1 MPNRLIQSVAA
12 LGVLIYTSKATA
24 HTSEQGFVLLLPTN
38 VYIVAG
44 VMAVALS
51 VLILAV
57 LPDRLNTGLLHSKG
71 FFQLPDFSST
81 NVFTSLVSLAI
92 LATLLVIGIIG
103 PHDPL
108 KNLLPLTIWTIWW
121 MGFVC
126 LQGVLGNLWHWVNPW
141 TGIYHL
147 LSSTKK
153 MRQPLLNIPDS
164 TGVWPA
170 MVIYILF
177 SCFALADPAPE
188 DPLRLM
194 VVVSAYWMLT
204 LIGMVVF
211 GGNRWL
217 KHCECFTVLLN
228 LMAQLSTI
236 SSNNKKVSIGLP
248 GWQLFHNPVVSISSA
263 MFILTLLAIGSFDGL
278 NETFFWLSL
287 LGINPLEFPGRSA
300 VIFQTIGGL
309 LLSIILLIACFAF
322 CVWTGALLANRG
334 YEHRVSFVSSFMPLS
349 ASILPIALAYHFAH
363 FLTAFL
369 VNVQYTLAAATDPL
383 NSGHDLLGIGKFYV
397 TTGFFNTRDTVKLIW
412 LTQAAAVVAGHVLSV
427 ILAHSIAIRLWQ
439 DPRRAVLSQLPLAVF
454 MILYTL
460 LGLSLLAAP
469 RGA

>member
-1 MPNRLIQSVAA
+1 MPNKLRQSLAA
-12 LGVLIYTSKATA
+12 FGVLFYTSKATA

-38 VYIVAG
+38 VYISAG

-57 LPDRLNTGLLHSKG
+57 LPDRLNASLFHNKTL
-71 FFQLPDFSST
+71 FQLPDFPSF
-81 NVFTSLVSLAI
+81 NAVTSLIFLAI
-92 LATLLVIGIIG
+92 LVTLLAIGFIG

-126 LQGVLGNLWHWVNPW
+126 LQGILGNLWHWMNPW
-141 TGIYHL
+141 TGIYQL
-147 LSSTKK
+147 LSGATK
-153 MRQPLLNIPDS
+153 MRQPLVNIPANA
-164 TGVWPA
+164 GVWPA
-170 MVIYILF
+170 IVIYILF

-194 VVVSAYWMLT
+194 IVVSAYWLLT
-204 LIGMVVF
+204 LTGMVVF

-217 KHCECFTVLLN
+217 EHCECFTVLLN
-228 LMAQLSTI
+228 RMAQLSTI
-236 SSNNKKVSIGLP
+236 SSSNRKVSIGLP
-248 GWQLFHNPVVSISSA
+248 GWQLFHNPVVAISSA
-263 MFILTLLAIGSFDGL
+263 VFILTLLAIGSFDGL
-278 NETFFWLSL
+278 NETFFWLGV

-300 VIFQTIGGL
+300 VIYQTIVGL
-309 LLSIILLIACFAF
+309 LLSIILLVACFAL
-322 CVWTGALLANRG
+322 CIWTGVLLANRN
-334 YEHRVSFVSSFMPLS
+334 HKRTVSFVESFVQLS

-369 VNVQYTLAAATDPL
+369 VNVQYTVAAATDPL
-383 NSGHDLLGIGKFYV
+383 NSGRDLLGLGRFYV
-397 TTGFFNTRDTVKLIW
+397 TTGFFNARYTVKLIW

-427 ILAHSIAIRLWQ
+427 ILAHSIAIRLWN
-439 DPRRAVLSQLPLAVF
+439 DPRRAVISQLPLAIF